1 MKMKTQI
8 SIHSGKTIN
17 SGNHEANQAIKTG
30 EASVAFNQQRD
41 DFPTEL
47 QPHPHRVSG
56 HELEDVRITKYG
68 KIYFAT
74 NPNLRNPID
83 WKWIIT
89 TIIAVASAIFGAM
102 ALFVAC
108 SIKYG

>member
-1 MKMKTQI
+1 MKQI
-8 SIHSGKTIN
+8 KLSKQEKQVLRLISSGIVCPNTY
-17 SGNHEANQAIKTG
+17 
-30 EASVAFNQQRD
+30 
-41 DFPTEL
+41 
-47 QPHPHRVSG
+47 PHHIFISCVDSLERLGLVKGLWNEG
-56 HELEDVRITKYG
+56 HELEDVHITKYG

-74 NPNLRNPID
+74 NPNLRNP
-83 WKWIIT
+83 IT